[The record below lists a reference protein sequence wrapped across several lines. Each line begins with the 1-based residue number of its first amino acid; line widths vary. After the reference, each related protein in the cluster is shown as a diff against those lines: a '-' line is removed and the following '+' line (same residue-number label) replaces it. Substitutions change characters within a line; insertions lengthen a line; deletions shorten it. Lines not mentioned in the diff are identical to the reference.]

1 MNHDPI
7 ISVRELSK
15 RFGDFVAVDR
25 ITFDVARG
33 EIFGFLGANGRRENH
48 GDADALRAELPH
60 VGSGHRRRIRRDAP
74 GRADQTPHRLHEPAV
89 FALRPI

>member
-33 EIFGFLGANGRRENH
+33 
-48 GDADALRAELPH
+48 
-60 VGSGHRRRIRRDAP
+60 
-74 GRADQTPHRLHEPAV
+74 
-89 FALRPI
+89 